1 MKQEEERE
9 KKKAVAHSVLKVDKV
24 AFSLKI
30 MNHKY
35 AEKVDT
41 QWMKTSIWAVSQTK
55 LSAGV
60 RIRPGDL

>member
-30 MNHKY
+30 MNRKY
-35 AEKVDT
+35 SEKNDMVT
-41 QWMKTSIWAVSQTK
+41 PWPLLTRQT
-55 LSAGV
+55 LM
-60 RIRPGDL
+60 ILPP